1 MGHFLCPCDFLVI
14 IANENADCKNALNH
28 FERKDHNTTLKIL
41 TRDPKVDIA

>member
-1 MGHFLCPCDFLVI
+1 MRYFLSHGDFLVI
-14 IANENADCKNALNH
+14 ITNENADCKNALNH